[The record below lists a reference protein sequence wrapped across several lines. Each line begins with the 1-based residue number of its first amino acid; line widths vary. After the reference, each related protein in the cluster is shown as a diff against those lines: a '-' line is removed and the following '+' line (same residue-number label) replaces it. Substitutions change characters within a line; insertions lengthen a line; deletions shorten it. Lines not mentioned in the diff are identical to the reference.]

1 MKRFRKLF
9 SRTFAPRVCP
19 RVSVGELMQ
28 AVLQAVMQF
37 CFSEL
42 SYAPAALCVHGTVPC
57 THYWFS
63 LVTAYRVYR
72 ALLHVTA
79 ILRIIVFENT
89 GQVRFPVT
97 SRSAIQSG
105 IYIRTMDRCLLF
117 LSPKSVNNGGYC
129 FKCPN
134 LPLEYNSFFSE
145 RVSFIF
151 WISNALNIAEFRFV
165 STSKS
170 ISYQNSYRERM
181 GYNAVHFS
189 LKIRGYKIR
198 RWGKEGGSKNI
209 WERIGI
215 RATLEFLGEFPS
227 PRINR
232 RVGKVD

>member
-1 MKRFRKLF
+1 
-9 SRTFAPRVCP
+9 
-19 RVSVGELMQ
+19 
-28 AVLQAVMQF
+28 MQF

-151 WISNALNIAEFRFV
+151 LNIERVKYRGISDRFD
-165 STSKS
+165 
-170 ISYQNSYRERM
+170 IQ
-181 GYNAVHFS
+181 VHF
-189 LKIRGYKIR
+189 L
-198 RWGKEGGSKNI
+198 SKFLS
-209 WERIGI
+209 RKDGI
-215 RATLEFLGEFPS
+215 QCCAFLPENPW
-227 PRINR
+227 I
-232 RVGKVD
+232 